1 VFLLVEQV
9 TVLVTTQDIGLG
21 EMVGC
26 CGLSK
31 GWYGMVLGVQI
42 LDCG

>member
-1 VFLLVEQV
+1 VFLLVEQD
-9 TVLVTTQDIGLG
+9 TVGLAGDVGLG

-31 GWYGMVLGVQI
+31 EWYGEEGCYI
-42 LDCG
+42 HNCG